1 MDAAVTS
8 AALHL
13 LAGKY
18 FQVAAAAMFAYDH
31 LITVGQEVERVWM
44 RPKSAVSLLFFF
56 NRYATLMQFIIILH
70 SMIPVGE
77 VSSMYLYTNG
87 STIAS
92 LENCFRCDKY
102 VLFEGV
108 STVGVVAVGQLN
120 MILRVV
126 AIYRHSKRILAFLLL
141 LWTGQIII
149 SLVGL
154 RTGFALP
161 LRPGFIGCI
170 LTGSDSLSPSL
181 WIAPLVTDS
190 FIFLLTIYRTKE
202 NIGHLITSIMNGG
215 ASDRVVT
222 ILLRD
227 GLMYYFLIF
236 LANLM
241 NCLIYFIAEPD
252 LKTIGAS
259 FSQLLTCTM
268 ISRLVLNLRSLS
280 DGNSGHTTD
289 ITAIQFNGQRDPL
302 DQYGTTASTQPE
314 TQVNNPITLEIGHSA
329 FDEAPLEQVERISD
343 LNDKTGHS
351 LHDV

>member
-56 NRYATLMQFIIILH
+56 NRYATLMQFIIILV
-70 SMIPVGE
+70 VGE

-108 STVGVVAVGQLN
+108 STVGVVA
-120 MILRVV
+120 
-126 AIYRHSKRILAFLLL
+126 
-141 LWTGQIII
+141 
-149 SLVGL
+149 GL

>member
-8 AALHL
+8 AVQHL

-18 FQVAAAAMFAYDH
+18 FQIAAAAMFAYDH

-44 RPKSAVSLLFFF
+44 HPKSAASLLFFL
-56 NRYATLMQFIIILH
+56 NRYATLMQLIIILV
-70 SMIPVGE
+70 VGE
-77 VSSMYLYTNG
+77 ASRMYLYTNG

-92 LENCFRCDKY
+92 LGNCFRCDKY

-108 STVGVVAVGQLN
+108 STVGVVA
-120 MILRVV
+120 
-126 AIYRHSKRILAFLLL
+126 
-141 LWTGQIII
+141 
-149 SLVGL
+149 GL
-154 RTGFALP
+154 RTGFAVPLP
-161 LRPGFIGCI
+161 PGLIGCI
-170 LTGSDSLSPSL
+170 LTDSNTLFPSL
-181 WIAPLVTDS
+181 WIASLVTDS

-202 NIGHLITSIMNGG
+202 NIGHLITSMMNGG

-252 LKTIGAS
+252 LKSIGAS

-302 DQYGTTASTQPE
+302 DQPGTTASTQPE
-314 TQVNNPITLEIGHSA
+314 TQANNSITLEIGHSA
-329 FDEAPLEQVERISD
+329 FDEAPLEQVPERISD